1 LGNSELDV
9 ARYAAHVSLWA
20 LYVSVGA
27 VFISACVFA
36 LELRRWFDEGVR
48 LSMSVMIGALIV
60 DVGHP
65 PDPTKYLS
73 LTVTNRGSAPT
84 TITNMVLFNY
94 PSYLAQH
101 LPMWL
106 SARIKRFR
114 PEIFVVMSIGAPGPL
129 PYLLEP
135 GRIWNGK
142 AIQTLD
148 VEKKIDGGGLY
159 VGVVCSHNNKTL
171 FKHVQR
177 WRPPPDAKVASRETN
192 IPTDLGAWPW
202 R

>member
-1 LGNSELDV
+1 
-9 ARYAAHVSLWA
+9 
-20 LYVSVGA
+20 
-27 VFISACVFA
+27 
-36 LELRRWFDEGVR
+36 
-48 LSMSVMIGALIV
+48 MIGARV
-60 DVGHP
+60 VGAAP
-65 PDPTKYLS
+65 NSTKYLS

-94 PSYLAQH
+94 PSYLARH
-101 LPMWL
+101 LPIWL

-114 PEIFVVMSIGAPGPL
+114 PETFFVNSIGALGPL

-135 GRIWNGK
+135 GRIWNGR
-142 AIQTLD
+142 ATQTSDLD
-148 VEKKIDGGGLY
+148 KMIDGGRLY

-192 IPTDLGAWPW
+192 IPTDLGAWP
-202 R
+202 